1 VDGSLEVKV
10 VYSEDRWVL
19 LKNLRSKAEKIMSIL
34 AARSMESIVYGSIA
48 RGDVKPTSDV
58 DIFIPYPVSS
68 TLLQVYLEENNLK
81 IYRKVLVQATPSY
94 VPKAYIYLDEEEL
107 TSVSFPLAKMR
118 KEELEFYRLAGQLD
132 YNMLKEN
139 NRVPGINK
147 ELKLIIPVEEGHVEI
162 PLKSNVELAAKV
174 IGLNPQT
181 IRNRIRVLKK
191 RMEHGR
197 TGVYREV
204 DVSREE
210 SFEEILS
217 FLEARDPALRRR
229 LRV

>member
-1 VDGSLEVKV
+1 MDEKLEVRV
-10 VYSEDRWVL
+10 VYSQDRWML
-19 LKNLRSKAEKIMSIL
+19 LENLRSKAGKIMSIL
-34 AARSMESIVYGSIA
+34 AAGSMETIVYGSIA

-58 DIFIPYPVSS
+58 DVFIPYPVSS
-68 TLLQVYLEENNLK
+68 PLLQVYLEENDFK
-81 IYRKVLVQATPSY
+81 VYRKVLVQATPSY
-94 VPKAYIYLDEEEL
+94 VPKAYMYLDEEEL

-118 KEELEFYRLAGQLD
+118 REELEFYRLAGQLD
-132 YNMLKEN
+132 YNMLREN

-174 IGLNPQT
+174 IGLNPQA
-181 IRNRIRVLKK
+181 IRNRIRVLE
-191 RMEHGR
+191 RRIEHGR

-210 SFEEILS
+210 SFEEVLR

-229 LRV
+229 LKR

>member
-1 VDGSLEVKV
+1 MDGGLQVKI
-10 VYSEDRWVL
+10 VYSQDRWML
-19 LKNLRSKAEKIMSIL
+19 LKNLRSKAEKIMDIL
-34 AARSMESIVYGSIA
+34 AARSMEAIVYGSIA

-68 TLLQVYLEENNLK
+68 TLLQVYLEENNFK

-107 TSVSFPLAKMR
+107 NSVSFPLAKMR
-118 KEELEFYRLAGQLD
+118 REELEFYRLAGQLD
-132 YNMLKEN
+132 YTMLKQN
-139 NRVPGINK
+139 HRVPGINK

-162 PLKSNVELAAKV
+162 PLESNVELAAKI

-181 IRNRIRVLKK
+181 IRNRIRVLKR

-229 LRV
+229 LRA

>member
-1 VDGSLEVKV
+1 MDEKLEVRV
-10 VYSEDRWVL
+10 VYSQDRWML
-19 LKNLRSKAEKIMSIL
+19 LENLRRKAGKIMSIL
-34 AARSMESIVYGSIA
+34 AAGSMETIVYGSIA

-58 DIFIPYPVSS
+58 DVFIPYPVSS
-68 TLLQVYLEENNLK
+68 PLLQVYLEENDFK
-81 IYRKVLVQATPSY
+81 VYRKVLVQATPSY
-94 VPKAYIYLDEEEL
+94 VPKAYMYLDEEEL

-118 KEELEFYRLAGQLD
+118 REELEFYRLAGQLD
-132 YNMLKEN
+132 YNMLREN

-174 IGLNPQT
+174 IGLNPQA
-181 IRNRIRVLKK
+181 IRNRIRVLE
-191 RMEHGR
+191 RRIEHGR

-210 SFEEILS
+210 SFEEVLR

-229 LRV
+229 LKR

>member
-10 VYSEDRWVL
+10 VYSQDRWML
-19 LKNLRSKAEKIMSIL
+19 LKNLRSKAEKIMNIL
-34 AARSMESIVYGSIA
+34 AATSMEAIVYGSIA

-58 DIFIPYPVSS
+58 DVFIPYPVGS

-118 KEELEFYRLAGQLD
+118 GEEVEFYRLAGQLD
-132 YNMLKEN
+132 YTMLKQN
-139 NRVPGINK
+139 HRVPGINK

-162 PLKSNVELAAKV
+162 PLESNVELAAKL

-181 IRNRIRVLKK
+181 IRNRMRVLKR

-229 LRV
+229 LRG

>member
-1 VDGSLEVKV
+1 MGLEVKV
-10 VYSEDRWVL
+10 VYSRDRWML
-19 LKNLRSKAEKIMSIL
+19 LKNLRSKAGKIMSTL
-34 AARSMESIVYGSIA
+34 AARSMEAIVYGSIA

-68 TLLQVYLEENNLK
+68 TLLQVYLEENNFK
-81 IYRKVLVQATPSY
+81 IYRKALVQATPSY
-94 VPKAYIYLDEEEL
+94 VPKAYIYLDEEES

-118 KEELEFYRLAGQLD
+118 REELEFYRLAGQLD
-132 YNMLKEN
+132 YTMLKQN
-139 NRVPGINK
+139 HRVPGINK

-181 IRNRIRVLKK
+181 IRNRIRVLKR

-210 SFEEILS
+210 SFEEVLG

-229 LRV
+229 LRA

>member
-1 VDGSLEVKV
+1 MDEKLEVRV
-10 VYSEDRWVL
+10 VYSQDRWML
-19 LKNLRSKAEKIMSIL
+19 LENLRSKAGKIMSIL
-34 AARSMESIVYGSIA
+34 AAGSMETIVYGSIA

-58 DIFIPYPVSS
+58 DVFIPYPVSS
-68 TLLQVYLEENNLK
+68 PLLQVYLEENDFK
-81 IYRKVLVQATPSY
+81 VYRKVLVQATPSY
-94 VPKAYIYLDEEEL
+94 VPKAYMYLDEEEL

-118 KEELEFYRLAGQLD
+118 REELEFYRLAGQLD
-132 YNMLKEN
+132 YNMLREN

-181 IRNRIRVLKK
+181 IRNRIRVLE
-191 RMEHGR
+191 RRIEHGR

-210 SFEEILS
+210 SFEEVLR

-229 LRV
+229 LKR